1 MTDLLPIFS
10 RVMGV
15 FLVMVAG
22 AVARRFGWV
31 TRDADASLSRLTAY
45 LLLPAL
51 FVDRI
56 LGNSEFQLAGSAWV
70 PPAIGLVATAS
81 QLLLAFAFARR
92 VGRHIGLASDGSQR
106 AFALSVGLCNYG
118 YIPLPLAQHF
128 YPDAEVSLIL
138 HNVGVDLALWSVGI
152 WVIGGGQGGSN
163 RQRFFSPPVLAIVAA
178 FAIKQLGAE
187 ALIPAPVMQMAG
199 ALGQCAVPLGLAL
212 SGAILFDFASQVPWR
227 NAIRTILA
235 ACGFRL
241 LAMPLLLLVAA
252 SLLPLTPPMRQV
264 MLLQAAMPSAVFAVI
279 LARLFDKDVA
289 TAVQVVLATS
299 VVGTISIPL
308 WLYFG
313 RMWLIG
319 QP

>member
-22 AVARRFGWV
+22 AAARRFGWV
-31 TRDADASLSRLTAY
+31 TREADASLSRLTAY

-56 LGNSEFQLAGSAWV
+56 LGDSEFQLAGSAWV
-70 PPAIGLVATAS
+70 PPAIGIVATAS
-81 QLLLAFAFARR
+81 QLLLALAFARR
-92 VGRHIGLASDGSQR
+92 LGPLVGLASDGSQR

-118 YIPLPLAQHF
+118 YIPLPLAQFF
-128 YPDAEVSLIL
+128 YPEAEVSLIL

-152 WVIGGGQGGSN
+152 WVIGGGQGGDN
-163 RQRFFSPPVLAIVAA
+163 RQRFFSPPVLAILAA
-178 FAIKQLGAE
+178 LAIKQLGAE
-187 ALIPAPVMQMAG
+187 ALIPSPVTQMAG
-199 ALGQCAVPLGLAL
+199 ALGQCAIPLGLLL
-212 SGAILFDFASQVPWR
+212 SGAILLDFVSLVQWR
-227 NAIRTILA
+227 NAIATILA

-241 LAMPLLLLVAA
+241 LAMPLLLLAA
-252 SLLPLTPPMRQV
+252 AYLLPLTPPMQQV
-264 MLLQAAMPSAVFAVI
+264 MILQAAMPSAVFAVI
-279 LARLFDKDVA
+279 LARLFDKDVM

-299 VVGTISIPL
+299 LAGTVTIPL

-313 RMWLIG
+313 RLWLIS